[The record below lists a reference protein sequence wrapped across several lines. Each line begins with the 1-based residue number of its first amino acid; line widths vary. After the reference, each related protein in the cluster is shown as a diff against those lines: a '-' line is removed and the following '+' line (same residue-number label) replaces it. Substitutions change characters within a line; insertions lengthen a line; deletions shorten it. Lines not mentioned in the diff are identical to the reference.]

1 MGRVQSTESLGGWNV
16 PRLPRN
22 RNRHF
27 LGKRRYKDRH
37 FLLKNVDA
45 LPLRAIR
52 RYSMGSVLLNV
63 VNDGII
69 GDTSHTHGTRLLSRY
84 FETR

>member
-16 PRLPRN
+16 PRL
-22 RNRHF
+22 HAIEIVTSSE
-27 LGKRRYKDRH
+27 KRRYKDRH
-37 FLLKNVDA
+37 ILVKNVDA

-52 RYSMGSVLLNV
+52 RYSMGSFLLNV

-84 FETR
+84 LETR

>member
-1 MGRVQSTESLGGWNV
+1 MCLGSHAIEIV
-16 PRLPRN
+16 TSSEE
-22 RNRHF
+22 
-27 LGKRRYKDRH
+27 RRYKDRH
-37 FLLKNVDA
+37 FLLKTVDA
-45 LPLRAIR
+45 WPLRAIR